1 MRHYSSVSSVTMIGL
16 NAYRIA
22 VEVDVDKKAVIHD
35 IDIVGLGDTVVKESK
50 KRVKSALKNS
60 GFPFP
65 RGKITINLAPSDIK
79 KEGSYLDLPMA
90 VGILKASDI
99 VQKDISKFLFFGEL
113 GLDGRVRKVRGV
125 LPALLRLSEEEEK
138 PIIILPASNEAEASI
153 LKNIDA
159 YTVKNLSEL
168 VAFLNGNIKKNPI
181 AYKEPELKHTVVEDL
196 SDIKG
201 QEFAKRAAEV
211 AAAGAHNLLLKGS
224 PGCGKTML
232 ARRIP
237 GILPKMSLEEAIETT
252 KIYSVAALLDGK
264 GLVVERPFRAPHH
277 TASTT
282 AIIGGGSE
290 AKPGE
295 ISLAHNGVL
304 FLDELPEFRRDV
316 LEALRQPLE
325 DGTVTISR
333 ARLTVTYPARFMLV
347 AAQNPCPCG
356 WYGDRSH
363 ECTCSWNDIKRYNKK
378 ISGPI
383 EDRIDIFVD
392 MPRLEFSEYSE
403 RRKGESSESIRK
415 RVERARE
422 RQYARLKVLGKYF
435 NSQLSHREIEELIP
449 LDSTG
454 VKLLESAVEKLKLTG
469 RSVDKVLKVS
479 LTIADLEGSERVLPR
494 HIAEAIQYRKKEVNL

>member
-1 MRHYSSVSSVTMIGL
+1 MIGL
-16 NAYRIA
+16 NAYRIV

-35 IDIVGLGDTVVKESK
+35 VDIVGLGDTVVKESK

-65 RGKITINLAPSDIK
+65 RGRITINLAPSDIK

-90 VGILKASDI
+90 VGILKASEVI
-99 VQKDISKFLFFGEL
+99 QRDISNYLFFGEL
-113 GLDGRVRKVRGV
+113 GLDGSVRKIRGV
-125 LPALLRLSEEEEK
+125 LPALLRLSEESEK
-138 PIIILPASNEAEASI
+138 PAVILPASNEAEASI
-153 LKNIDA
+153 IQNIEA
-159 YTVKNLSEL
+159 YTVRSLSEL
-168 VAFLNGNIKKNPI
+168 VAFLNGSAQKYPI
-181 AYKEPELKHTVVEDL
+181 VHKEPEFKHSIVEDF
-196 SDIKG
+196 SDIRG

-252 KIYSVAALLDGK
+252 KIYSVASLLDGK
-264 GLVVERPFRAPHH
+264 GLVAERPFRSPHH

-282 AIIGGGSE
+282 AIIGGGTD
-290 AKPGE
+290 ARPGE

-325 DGTVTISR
+325 DGQVTISR

-356 WYGDRSH
+356 WYGDKSH
-363 ECTCSWNDIKRYNKK
+363 ECTCSWNDIKRYNRK

-392 MPRLEFSEYSE
+392 MPRLEFSEYSD
-403 RRKGESSESIRK
+403 RRKGESSTTIRG
-415 RVERARE
+415 RVEKARQK
-422 RQYARLKVLGKYF
+422 QYFRLKPLGKYF
-435 NSQLSHREIEELIP
+435 NSQLNHREIEELVV

-469 RSVDKVLKVS
+469 RSVDRILKVS
-479 LTIADLEGSERVLPR
+479 LTIADLEGSERILPR
-494 HIAEAIQYRKKEVNL
+494 HIAEAIQYRKRDVNF